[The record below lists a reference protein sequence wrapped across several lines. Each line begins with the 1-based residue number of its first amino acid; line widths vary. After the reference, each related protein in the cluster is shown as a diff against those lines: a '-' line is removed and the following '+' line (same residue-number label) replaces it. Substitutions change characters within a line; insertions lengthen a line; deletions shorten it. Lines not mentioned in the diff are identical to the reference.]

1 MFQAINENGE
11 VQVIVGV
18 NPTILLQEKF
28 DIPRIVRFTIGEY
41 FEVLEATVAFK
52 HSKTENILNSD
63 K

>member
-1 MFQAINENGE
+1 MFQTINENGE

-18 NPTILLQEKF
+18 NPTILQEKL

-41 FEVLEATVAFK
+41 FDSLEVTVAFK
-52 HSKTENILNSD
+52 YLKIENILNSD